1 MGKKSQQQTQYSEVL
16 STLNELLTDAKS
28 YRNKWEI
35 KSYVNE
41 SFYEW
46 NHSLVFNKNTGNF
59 EALQTSGSQYA
70 IGKTRKIVRWLRNS
84 ILKND
89 PRWHASK
96 GGEVAATDDEIDAAY
111 ALLKSVWKRC
121 HLKDKLKDAV
131 THSVLK
137 TTSWVY
143 VWFDRD
149 NDDFDVFVEDPFNIY
164 TSPDGRMEWPVFV
177 GSYMIRT
184 IARSLNEIKS
194 NPLYKNWPAK
204 DDLDC
209 LETTDQMAE
218 SEMKAKLLSDEHV
231 IPRWKNGM
239 CLIHEFYTMERV
251 KKELSKED
259 KKEGETISE
268 EKKEIEDLYVP
279 QEDQLFE
286 KDEYRVRIIT
296 KVWNVIIRDEMTD
309 YKTFPFIGYQAER
322 NTGKIYHPAWIE
334 PVISLNKA
342 LDDAYSNRAEWLEQF
357 AKWRYLKK
365 KDVKMSIIRSK
376 NGQIVEYEGWTAPT
390 LMDRWNLPQEV
401 NIHMSDTERY
411 MEDIGWQHSDSMWR
425 ASGDKSGIAIA
436 QLQAADMN
444 NVSEPVDNMRTFLEE
459 LSYRI
464 LDMADSHM
472 KLRVVTNDEGKDIP
486 IAGNSFIK
494 WEEQK
499 TAKKSGKEIVRIKP
513 LRNIDVEIIPGS
525 AFSDM
530 QMRQDL
536 VELRKL
542 EIPIPDEM
550 ILDAYKL
557 GNTQSLIKKWK
568 DEQEEKMEN
577 QDWVDGLE
585 AKQAELETQKL
596 LNGVPISPQEWENHQ
611 VHLAIHT
618 AALQNFKQWDP
629 RAELLMNHC
638 METEALLNWP
648 QPQEPWQPNQQ

>member
-1 MGKKSQQQTQYSEVL
+1 MGKKSELQNQYKDVL
-16 STLNELLTDAKS
+16 KTFNELLTDAKV

-41 SFYEW
+41 SFYEG
-46 NHSLVFNKNTGNF
+46 NHSLVFNTKTGNF
-59 EALQTSGSQYA
+59 ESLMTSGNQYA
-70 IGKTRKIVRWLRNS
+70 IWKTRKIVRWLRNS

-89 PRWHASK
+89 PRWHANK
-96 GGEVAATDDEIDAAY
+96 WGELAASDDEIDAAY

-137 TTSWVY
+137 TTAWVY

-177 GSYMIRT
+177 GSYMLRT
-184 IARSLNEIKS
+184 VARSLNEIKS
-194 NPLYKNWPAK
+194 NPIYKNWPAK

-239 CLIHEFYTMERV
+239 CLVHELYTLEKV
-251 KKELSKED
+251 NKELSKED
-259 KKEGETISE
+259 KKEWETKE
-268 EKKEIEDLYVP
+268 HEKKEIDDLYVP

-286 KDEYRVRIIT
+286 KSEYRIRILT
-296 KVWNVIIRDEMTD
+296 KVGNIIIRDEMTD

-334 PVISLNKA
+334 PVIALNKA
-342 LDDAYSNRAEWLEQF
+342 LDDAYTNRAEWLEQF
-357 AKWRYLKK
+357 AKGRYLLKK
-365 KDVKMSIIRSK
+365 GVKMSIVRAK
-376 NGQIVEYEGWTAPT
+376 NGQIVEYEGNTAPT
-390 LMDRWNLPQEV
+390 LLERGNLPQEV
-401 NIHMSDTERY
+401 SIHMADTERY
-411 MEDIGWQHSDSMWR
+411 MEDIGWQHSDSMGR

-472 KLRVVTNDEGKDIP
+472 WLRPVTDENGKDVQI
-486 IAGNSFIK
+486 IGASK
-494 WEEQK
+494 AKQVEQK
-499 TAKKSGKEIVRIKP
+499 SAKKISDVIRIKP

-536 VELRKL
+536 IELRKL
-542 EIPIPDEM
+542 ELPIPDELIM
-550 ILDAYKL
+550 DAYKL
-557 GNTQSLIKKWK
+557 GNTQSMLKKWK

-577 QDWVDGLE
+577 QDWIDGLE
-585 AKQAELETQKL
+585 AKQADLETQKL
-596 LNGVPISPQEWENHQ
+596 LNGVPISPQEWENHS

-618 AALQNFKQWDP
+618 AALQNFKEWDP

-638 METEALLNWP
+638 RETEALLNWP
-648 QPQEPWQPNQQ
+648 QPQVQWQPNQQ